1 MFEAGDSFTFETREV
16 GRVRAEV
23 PILGPLTL
31 MRSNDVIPP
40 DIQLAIGEQNF
51 VDGDP
56 VSADPLIQ
64 ATVTDNNGIDYITR
78 SIRMEMLYDQNSS
91 LIPATEYRLSHQ
103 PGSNQVV
110 LNYRP
115 PTLDPGTYQ
124 IRLAA
129 SDLEGNESE
138 KEIEF
143 RVHRI
148 LQLLSA
154 INYPNPFTGGTTITC
169 ELTGEADEVSIKI
182 YSLSG
187 RLVQEFTEDATAGF
201 MMIPWDGRDRND
213 EEVAN
218 GVYYC
223 KIRVETA
230 GQKNL
235 TEFIKMMKLR

>member
-1 MFEAGDSFTFETREV
+1 MFETGDSFTFETREV

-31 MRSNDVIPP
+31 MRSDDVIPP
-40 DIQLAIGEQNF
+40 DIQLTIGEQNF

-56 VSADPLIQ
+56 VSANPLIQ
-64 ATVTDNNGIDYITR
+64 ATLTDNSGIDYITR
-78 SIRMEMLYDQNSS
+78 PMHMEMLYNQDSS
-91 LIPATEYRLSHQ
+91 LVPANEYRLSHQ

-115 PTLDPGTYQ
+115 PRLDPGTYQ

-138 KEIEF
+138 QEIEF
-143 RVHRI
+143 RVHKL
-148 LQLLSA
+148 LQLLGA
-154 INYPNPFTGGTTITC
+154 TNYPNPFTDETTITC
-169 ELTGEADEVSIKI
+169 ELTGAADEVSIKI

-187 RLVQEFTEDATAGF
+187 RLVQEFVEDATAGF
-201 MMIPWDGRDRND
+201 MMIPWDGRDQNG
-213 EEVAN
+213 EEIAN

-223 KIRVETA
+223 KIRVEKA
-230 GQKNL
+230 GEKDL
-235 TEFIKMMKLR
+235 TEFIKIMKLK

>member
-31 MRSNDVIPP
+31 MRSDDVIPP
-40 DIQLAIGEQNF
+40 DIQLTIGEQNF

-64 ATVTDNNGIDYITR
+64 ATLTDNNGIDYITR
-78 SIRMEMLYDQNSS
+78 PIRMEMLYNQDSS
-91 LIPATEYRLSHQ
+91 LVPATEYRLSHQ
-103 PGSNQVV
+103 PSSSQVV

-115 PTLDPGTYQ
+115 PSLDPGTYQ

-143 RVHRI
+143 RVHKI
-148 LQLLSA
+148 LQLLNA
-154 INYPNPFTGGTTITC
+154 TNYPNPFTDETTITC
-169 ELTGEADEVSIKI
+169 ELTGEADEIGIKI

-187 RLVQEFTEDATAGF
+187 RLVQEFTEAATAGF
-201 MMIPWDGRDRND
+201 MMIPWDGRDRNG
-213 EEVAN
+213 EEIAN

-223 KIRVETA
+223 KIRVEKA
-230 GQKNL
+230 GERGL
-235 TEFIKMMKLR
+235 TEFIKIMKLR